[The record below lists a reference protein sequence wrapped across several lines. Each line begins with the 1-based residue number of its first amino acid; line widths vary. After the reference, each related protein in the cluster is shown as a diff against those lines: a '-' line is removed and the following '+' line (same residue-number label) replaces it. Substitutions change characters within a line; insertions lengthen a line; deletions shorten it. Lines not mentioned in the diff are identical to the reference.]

1 MGDTGESGRAQLFY
15 LPGVQEGHHL
25 SDAVLTH
32 CGLGGSAEA
41 FTLFSEPPPRLWEK
55 NQEQRK
61 AVTRWN
67 KSPSENH
74 SCYGHGPLTS
84 GVNLCQWFSTVGVS
98 GGPTSFFVCETNSDE
113 RQ

>member
-32 CGLGGSAEA
+32 WGLGGSAEA

-55 NQEQRK
+55 TKSKEKQWQGGINLPPK
-61 AVTRWN
+61 ITAVTAMDVW
-67 KSPSENH
+67 P
-74 SCYGHGPLTS
+74 
-84 GVNLCQWFSTVGVS
+84 VV
-98 GGPTSFFVCETNSDE
+98 
-113 RQ
+113 